1 MTSHRIKALSVL
13 STLVILN
20 VSAGMTATAVASPR
34 RGLLAGDHQPPGPAR
49 TTGVHKTKFGVVI
62 TGRAK
67 EGIVRTRA
75 RRGDVEG
82 GARRVGR
89 KGTGRGWV
97 SAEER
102 ARAEE
107 ERKAD
112 CAASARVVFEA
123 EDLGSVGARLSAD
136 GCRIEWAREQRDEV
150 RVAARVPVRVTAGMV
165 ITEVRKVGFAGSK
178 VHVEPRGGTLVNLD
192 TNFYAD
198 PHAFDQAVQV
208 LGQSIPVK
216 ATPKYTWRFGDG
228 TRLQTDGPGA
238 PYPGGDVTH
247 RYGERGRVVVSVT
260 LNYDTWFRL
269 PGQDW
274 QSAGVVDI
282 AGPATQ
288 VQVCEARPVL
298 VDPDNPSQYE
308 PPRQAGDSCTA

>member
-1 MTSHRIKALSVL
+1 MTLHVNKALGAL
-13 STLVILN
+13 TILVIFN
-20 VSAGMTATAVASPR
+20 AATAEASAR
-34 RGLLAGDHQPPGPAR
+34 LNLLADDHRPPGPTR
-49 TTGVHKTKFGVVI
+49 TADVHKTKFGVVI
-62 TGRAK
+62 TGQAR
-67 EGIVRTRA
+67 EGNARTRA
-75 RRGDVEG
+75 RRGDLEG
-82 GARRVGR
+82 GSRRGGVVG
-89 KGTGRGWV
+89 KRGV

-123 EDLGSVGARLSAD
+123 EDLGAVGARLSAD
-136 GCRIEWAREQRDEV
+136 GCRIEWARGQRDEV
-150 RVAARVPVRVTAGMV
+150 RVGVREPVRVTAGMV
-165 ITEVRKVGFAGSK
+165 ITEVRKVGFAGSR
-178 VHVEPRGGTLVNLD
+178 VHVEPLGGTLVNLD

-198 PHAFDQAVQV
+198 PHAFDQAVEV

-228 TRLQTDGPGA
+228 ARLQTDGPGA
-238 PYPGGDVTH
+238 PYPAGDVTH
-247 RYGERGRVVVSVT
+247 RYKDRGPVVVSVT

-269 PGQDW
+269 PGEGW

-308 PPRQAGDSCTA
+308 PPKRANEPCTA